1 MKLASLRDSLL
12 FYIGVPRCVGCG
24 EFLTRQDTVFC
35 PACRMIYDNA
45 KMRNCS
51 RCAKVLS
58 RCTCPNDYLDSH
70 YVHSLIKVTRYLHG
84 QDLPQNKLIYSLKQQ
99 NRRDVSDFMARE
111 LATAIRESIPRA
123 EEFLVTFVPRRRS
136 SVVKYG
142 FDHAKKLARK
152 VAALIGAECKTTLR
166 STAKHAQKSMS
177 GRRERVLNAAM
188 ECTGSSDLEGKPIL
202 LVDDIVTT
210 GASMA
215 NAAALLRGNG
225 ARKIVGAAFAIA
237 YLDPYI
243 PFEKSAYG
251 VLSFDDN
258 SASFNKK

>member
-1 MKLASLRDSLL
+1 MKLAPLRDSLL

-70 YVHSLIKVTRYLHG
+70 YVHSLIKVTRYLHDP
-84 QDLPQNKLIYSLKQQ
+84 DLPQNKLIYSLKQQ

-111 LATAIRESIPRA
+111 LAAAIRESIPHA
-123 EEFLVTFVPRRRS
+123 EEYLVTFVPRRRS

-188 ECTGSSDLEGKPIL
+188 ECTGSSDLGGKPIL

-215 NAAALLRGNG
+215 NAAVLLRGSG
-225 ARKIVGAAFAIA
+225 AKKIVGVAFAIA

-243 PFEKSAYG
+243 PFEKG
-251 VLSFDDN
+251 
-258 SASFNKK
+258 